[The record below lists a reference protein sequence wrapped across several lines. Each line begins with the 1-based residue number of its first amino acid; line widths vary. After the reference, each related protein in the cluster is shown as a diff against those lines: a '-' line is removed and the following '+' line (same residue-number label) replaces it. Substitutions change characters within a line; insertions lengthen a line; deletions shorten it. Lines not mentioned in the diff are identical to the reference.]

1 MHDIDTM
8 DDDKN
13 ELPALE
19 MDKLIQEV
27 QNRSTRHRKNHEA
40 ATTVQGLVTA
50 LAMDLEEE
58 QQYQPKVGRCTGLP
72 CCFWKFIT
80 LRFCCACAQTDMIEG
95 LFVRSL
101 ECAQKANKHV
111 DILTDASHQ
120 VVMGCLTTRSR
131 I

>member
-1 MHDIDTM
+1 M

-58 QQYQPKVGRCTGLP
+58 QQYQPKVGRFTGLP
-72 CCFWKFIT
+72 CCLWQIHNIT
-80 LRFCCACAQTDMIEG
+80 FLLCMRTD
-95 LFVRSL
+95 
-101 ECAQKANKHV
+101 
-111 DILTDASHQ
+111 
-120 VVMGCLTTRSR
+120 
-131 I
+131 